1 MKRIVLFLATN
12 LAIVLLLG
20 IVMSLFGIKSNSIG
34 GMLFIA
40 FAFGMGGSF
49 ISLALSK
56 WMAKRSTGAE
66 VIEHPRNDTE
76 TWLLE
81 TVKRQAS
88 QAGIGMPEVAIYN
101 SPEINAFATGMKKND
116 SLVAVSSGLL
126 ENMNQDEAEA
136 VLAHEVSHI
145 ANGDMITLTLLQG
158 IINTFIIFI
167 ARLIASA
174 IDSALS
180 SSDEEGEEAG
190 EGLGFFAYMAVTFV
204 LELILGILASPIVA
218 WFSRQREYSADS
230 GAAQLSSPQKMIAA
244 LERLQSNQPS
254 QLEGQLAA
262 FGIASGGD
270 FSRFFSSHPPLEA
283 RIAALK
289 AQL

>member
-1 MKRIVLFLATN
+1 MKRIALFLVTN

-20 IVMSLFGIKSNSIG
+20 IVMSLFGIKSSSIG

-81 TVKRQAS
+81 TVKRQAT

-126 ENMNQDEAEA
+126 DNMSQDEAEA

-145 ANGDMITLTLLQG
+145 ANGDMITLALIQG
-158 IINTFIIFI
+158 IINTFVIFI

-174 IDSALS
+174 IDAALS
-180 SSDEEGEEAG
+180 NSDDEGEAG
-190 EGLGFFAYMAVTFV
+190 EGLGFFAYMAVVFV
-204 LELILGILASPIVA
+204 LELLLGMLASPIVA
-218 WFSRQREYSADS
+218 WFSRQREYSADA
-230 GAAQLSSPQKMIAA
+230 GAAYISSPQKMIAA
-244 LERLQSNQPS
+244 LERLKSNQPS
-254 QLEGQLAA
+254 QLDGQLAA
-262 FGIASGGD
+262 FGIASGGN
-270 FSRFFSSHPPLEA
+270 FSRFFSSHPPLEE
-283 RIAALK
+283 RIAALR
-289 AQL
+289 ATL

>member
-1 MKRIVLFLATN
+1 MKRIALFLATN

-49 ISLALSK
+49 ISLAISK

-66 VIEHPRNDTE
+66 VIDQPRNDTE

-81 TVKRQAS
+81 TVKRQAN
-88 QAGIGMPEVAIYN
+88 QAHIGMPEVAIYP

-116 SLVAVSSGLL
+116 SLIAVSSGLL
-126 ENMNQDEAEA
+126 DNMSQDEAEA

-145 ANGDMITLTLLQG
+145 ANGDMITLALIQG
-158 IINTFIIFI
+158 IINTFIIFV
-167 ARLIASA
+167 ARLVASA
-174 IDSALS
+174 IDAALS
-180 SSDEEGEEAG
+180 GDNEE
-190 EGLGFFAYMAVTFV
+190 EGLGFFGYMAVVFV
-204 LELILGILASPIVA
+204 LELVLGMLASPIVA
-218 WFSRQREYSADS
+218 WFSRKREYSADA
-230 GAAQLSSPQKMIAA
+230 GAAYLSSPQKMIAA
-244 LERLQSNQPS
+244 LERLKSNQPS
-254 QLEGQLAA
+254 QLDGELAA

-270 FSRFFSSHPPLEA
+270 FSRFFSSHPPLEE
-283 RIAALK
+283 RIAALR
-289 AQL
+289 ATI

>member
-1 MKRIVLFLATN
+1 

-49 ISLALSK
+49 ISLAISK

-66 VIEHPRNDTE
+66 VIDQPRNDTE

-81 TVKRQAS
+81 TVKRQAN
-88 QAGIGMPEVAIYN
+88 QAHIGMPEVAIYP

-116 SLVAVSSGLL
+116 SLIAVSSGLL
-126 ENMNQDEAEA
+126 DNMSQDEAEA

-145 ANGDMITLTLLQG
+145 ANGDMITLALIQG
-158 IINTFIIFI
+158 IINTFIIFV
-167 ARLIASA
+167 ARLVASA
-174 IDSALS
+174 IDAALS
-180 SSDEEGEEAG
+180 GDNEE
-190 EGLGFFAYMAVTFV
+190 EGLGFFGYMAVVFV
-204 LELILGILASPIVA
+204 LELVLGMLASPIVA
-218 WFSRQREYSADS
+218 WFSRKREYSADA
-230 GAAQLSSPQKMIAA
+230 GAAYLSSPQKMIAA
-244 LERLQSNQPS
+244 LERLKSNQPS
-254 QLEGQLAA
+254 QLDGELAA

-270 FSRFFSSHPPLEA
+270 FSRFFSSHPPLEE
-283 RIAALK
+283 RIAALR
-289 AQL
+289 ATI